1 MQLWEMA
8 KKGNV
13 LAREWMS
20 VMADRFQ
27 LPPNLHPDQLEAMER
42 KQGEEKPPE
51 APPQQ
56 GGVDLAAIAQMP
68 PDQALAALAEVFADN
83 PEVMQ
88 VIEQASQMPPEQQAE
103 AVQIIVN
110 NLGG

>member
-1 MQLWEMA
+1 
-8 KKGNV
+8 
-13 LAREWMS
+13 
-20 VMADRFQ
+20 
-27 LPPNLHPDQLEAMER
+27 
-42 KQGEEKPPE
+42 
-51 APPQQ
+51 
-56 GGVDLAAIAQMP
+56 MP